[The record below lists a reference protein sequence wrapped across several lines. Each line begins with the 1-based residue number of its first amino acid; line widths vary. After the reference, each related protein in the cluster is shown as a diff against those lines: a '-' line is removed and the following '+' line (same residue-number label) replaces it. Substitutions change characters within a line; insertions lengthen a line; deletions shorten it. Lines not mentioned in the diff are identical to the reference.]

1 MIRWFDAHIHLD
13 MYTEEEASLILEELP
28 ASAVLGLIAVSRHM
42 DSCQATKRLR
52 DRLPEQ
58 VFTAYGFH
66 PEQTLPQQAEMNEL
80 IDWIREHS
88 EEMVAIGEVGLPYYN
103 RHEALEKGQPFDLQP
118 YIALL
123 DDFIALSKEL
133 DKPIILHA
141 VYEDADIACDLLE
154 KHQVSRTHFH
164 WFKGS
169 ERTLR
174 RMVEA
179 GYFISITPDVVYE
192 PEIQAL
198 VRTYPLELMMVETD
212 GPWPFEGPFAEQLTQ
227 PSMIQEVIHHIA
239 SIKSQSIEEVA
250 EILAGNTRQF
260 YRIAIE

>member
-58 VFTAYGFH
+58 VFAAYGFH
-66 PEQTLPQQAEMNEL
+66 PEQTLPQQAEMNKL

-118 YIALL
+118 HIALL

-154 KHQVSRTHFH
+154 KHQENRAHFH

-174 RMVEA
+174 RMAEA

-212 GPWPFEGPFAEQLTQ
+212 GPWPFEGPFAEQLTH

-239 SIKSQSIEEVA
+239 AIKSQSIEEVA
-250 EILAGNTRQF
+250 EILVRNTRQF